1 MNILNFDP
9 KEVKGFSEV
18 FKIQREIMVKFEPKL
33 IDRIDSFDIDI
44 YEDQMLLKDFLLS
57 RLVEELTEASVAL
70 GADHEIHFKEEIID
84 AMNFL
89 VESYIL
95 YGWNEKKVKCDDF
108 SSYMPPFNPSK
119 TLIRQKIYDLIE
131 QIGLTCNKLKIRPWR
146 HSQYVVD
153 LRVFEE
159 EFLKIWEKFIDLCI
173 TSNISKKDLLNTWSQ
188 KMQVNNFRLSTNY

>member
-1 MNILNFDP
+1 MNILNFNA
-9 KEVKGFSEV
+9 KEVKGFEEV

-57 RLVEELTEASVAL
+57 RLVEELTEASIAL
-70 GADHEIHFKEEIID
+70 SADHDIHFKEEIID

-89 VESYIL
+89 IESYIL
-95 YGWNEKKVKCDDF
+95 YGWDHKKIKCDEFCCYIPDF
-108 SSYMPPFNPSK
+108 KPLQSH
-119 TLIRQKIYDLIE
+119 IREKIYDLIE

-159 EFLKIWEKFIDLCI
+159 EFLKIWEKFQDLCI
-173 TSNISKKDLLNTWSQ
+173 ISNINKKDLLDTWSK